1 MTWNIQSL
9 LNIIPRGELPTAQL
23 QIVETFI
30 VIVNRIQQD
39 YKF

>member
-1 MTWNIQSL
+1 MTWNRQS
-9 LNIIPRGELPTAQL
+9 LNIIPVGELPTAQL

-30 VIVNRIQQD
+30 VKMNRIQQD